1 MVNWTKIY
9 QVCQKI
15 LKKVPNKKT
24 HGIWSHEINLVSW
37 ILPGIYGKYKL
48 QCEQVNGRAY
58 FKSGKYGLWWCTNG
72 YWIIGNDNKKG
83 QNFGFVYFKNNV
95 LYPPHK
101 ISEWTGRISTNK
113 GWINAGI
120 LFDLKGITSSIK
132 FSIWIK
138 HIVLLNSFSEKFY
151 YYACGICYYS
161 FYICIFFQVC
171 IWRSKNH
178 HQ

>member
-1 MVNWTKIY
+1 MIFF
-9 QVCQKI
+9 
-15 LKKVPNKKT
+15 L
-24 HGIWSHEINLVSW
+24 

-72 YWIIGNDNKKG
+72 YWIIGNDTKKG
-83 QNFGFVYFKNNV
+83 QNIGFVYFKNNV

-132 FSIWIK
+132 Y
-138 HIVLLNSFSEKFY
+138 IVLLNYFSEKFY
-151 YYACGICYYS
+151 YHALLLLRLFSNLSGVHLTFKKSPPVENFDKIA
-161 FYICIFFQVC
+161 F
-171 IWRSKNH
+171 NNN
-178 HQ
+178 

>member
-1 MVNWTKIY
+1 MIFF
-9 QVCQKI
+9 
-15 LKKVPNKKT
+15 L
-24 HGIWSHEINLVSW
+24 

-72 YWIIGNDNKKG
+72 YWIIGNDTKKG

-132 FSIWIK
+132 Y
-138 HIVLLNSFSEKFY
+138 IVLLNVFSEKFY
-151 YYACGICYYS
+151 YHALLLLRLFSNLSGVHLTFKKSPPVENFDKIA
-161 FYICIFFQVC
+161 F
-171 IWRSKNH
+171 NNN
-178 HQ
+178 